1 MNNKLENKIKDL
13 KDMLTDLLV
22 EKEEM
27 LTSEYQELNA
37 SYSQKLGKYELALY
51 EREYEYIRLKK
62 KIEMISSMQK
72 NGEMNIDLY
81 SLNLQLDSDY
91 KDFKNRI
98 ESRRQLAKESEDFM
112 INQQLNYNKYSK
124 LRENYWNL
132 VRESHPYLKLNAN
145 AEDKA
150 KWVKINRA
158 FEDKDYNKVETYAL
172 GLNYSEDK
180 LSDEYQE
187 ELISHL
193 EKKIKEAMTYM
204 DSLKKLHPYNK
215 KNLLESTREVYEKKE
230 KILERTVEV
239 NSKIMSLENDLIDLL
254 IK

>member
-1 MNNKLENKIKDL
+1 
-13 KDMLTDLLV
+13 TDLLV

-37 SYSQKLGKYELALY
+37 NYSQKLGKYELALY

-62 KIEMISSMQK
+62 KIEMISSIQK

-132 VRESHPYLKLNAN
+132 IRESHPYLKLNAT

-150 KWVKINRA
+150 KWAKINRA
-158 FEDKDYNKVETYAL
+158 FEDKDYYKVETYAL
-172 GLNYSEDK
+172 GLN
-180 LSDEYQE
+180 
-187 ELISHL
+187 
-193 EKKIKEAMTYM
+193 
-204 DSLKKLHPYNK
+204 
-215 KNLLESTREVYEKKE
+215 
-230 KILERTVEV
+230 
-239 NSKIMSLENDLIDLL
+239 
-254 IK
+254 